1 MTEDKVV
8 VDQIKKDDG
17 FVPIPTGETPVKEAR
32 QSTGRQGFGQG
43 QQKSGGFGGQRR
55 PGFGR
60 GGGFG
65 KDRPKDEF
73 TTKLLDLARVTR
85 VTGGGKRMSFRAVV
99 IAGDK
104 KGKIGVGIDKGKDVS
119 QAVEK
124 ATRRAKKNLISIII
138 IDGTIPH
145 EVEAKYGPAVI
156 LLKPQKKGRG
166 LVAGGAVRTI
176 CDLAGI
182 KNISS
187 KILSGSKNKLNNAR
201 ATIEALRK
209 LKVKVK

>member
-1 MTEDKVV
+1 MADEIKKEEIKVV
-8 VDQIKKDDG
+8 SKPNNG
-17 FVPIPTGETPVKEAR
+17 FVPIPTDEQSAAKE
-32 QSTGRQGFGQG
+32 SK
-43 QQKSGGFGGQRR
+43 QQEQRTGGFRQIRR

-60 GGGFG
+60 AGVGGRDRK
-65 KDRPKDEF
+65 KDDFE
-73 TTKLLDLARVTR
+73 TKLLDLARVTR
-85 VTGGGKRMSFRAVV
+85 VTGGGKRLRFRAVV

-104 KGKIGVGIDKGKDVS
+104 KGKIGIGIDKGRDVS

-124 ATRRAKKNLISIII
+124 ATRRAKKNLVSVVIV
-138 IDGTIPH
+138 DGTIPH
-145 EVEAKYGPAVI
+145 EVEAKSGPAKI

-201 ATIEALRK
+201 ATIEALKKIRAPRA
-209 LKVKVK
+209 L